1 MRSIQA
7 CGFEPPVALM
17 RRCLQLTRG
26 WSTRLLCALG
36 LAGSFAVS
44 ACAASNTPPPGD
56 TEMSQLVIRS
66 QSIGRGVP
74 QSTRDALAAIVELM
88 EAEGLEAEQQVYG
101 LEGERRVC
109 VELTPEQLE
118 SLLPR
123 IESIRSGVE
132 LLQVEIQRD
141 SETPCR

>member
-7 CGFEPPVALM
+7 YGLELLAALRRRRRRGSAPAPRGARPRAAGGRSGRSPGRAGPDPYHEPERIAFEPPA
-17 RRCLQLTRG
+17 
-26 WSTRLLCALG
+26 
-36 LAGSFAVS
+36 S
-44 ACAASNTPPPGD
+44 APTG
-56 TEMSQLVIRS
+56 
-66 QSIGRGVP
+66 
-74 QSTRDALAAIVELM
+74 ALAAIVELLG
-88 EAEGLEAEQQVYG
+88 AEGLQTEQQVYG

-109 VELTPEQLE
+109 VALTSRQLE
-118 SLLPR
+118 VLLPR

>member
-1 MRSIQA
+1 
-7 CGFEPPVALM
+7 
-17 RRCLQLTRG
+17 
-26 WSTRLLCALG
+26 
-36 LAGSFAVS
+36 
-44 ACAASNTPPPGD
+44 
-56 TEMSQLVIRS
+56 MSQLVILS

-74 QSTRDALAAIVELM
+74 KSTRDALAAIVELL
-88 EAEGLEAEQQVYG
+88 EAEGLQTEQQVYG

-109 VELTPEQLE
+109 VALTSRQLE
-118 SLLPR
+118 ALLPR